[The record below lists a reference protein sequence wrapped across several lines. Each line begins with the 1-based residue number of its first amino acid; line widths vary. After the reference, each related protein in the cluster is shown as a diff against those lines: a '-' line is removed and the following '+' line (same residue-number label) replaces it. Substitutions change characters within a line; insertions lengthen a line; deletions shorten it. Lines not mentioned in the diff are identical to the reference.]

1 MITEDKII
9 KVDSIVLDALEDLL
23 EYAKD
28 CADKNDERP
37 SCISRVEKILKG
49 IK

>member
-1 MITEDKII
+1 MENKTLEI
-9 KVDSIVLDALEDLL
+9 DSIVLDALEDLL

-37 SCISRVEKILKG
+37 SCINRVEKILKG